1 MKRLYAAIMAAIT
14 FFGCGCTD
22 ASRPVQTAPITL
34 VTGTPSDSDPAE
46 SDELTEPATEPTQG
60 ADVPQESETAQTAE
74 PERPLTLAERA
85 AELLAG
91 MTAEEKAGQVVL
103 GRFPDSGAVE
113 QAQKYNLG
121 GYTLFAKDFKD
132 VTPEQA
138 AERSA
143 QLQQAMPLG
152 MLLAVDEEGG
162 SVVRVSKYPQYRA
175 EPFPA
180 PQDVLE
186 SGGLSGVAE
195 DAAQKAALLKSIGLN
210 MNLAP
215 VSDLPRSSNDY
226 IAPRAFGTDEA
237 QTSAAVSAAA
247 ASYAENGVIC
257 TLKHF
262 PGYGDNSDTHTGISI
277 DKRPLDELERLDLK
291 PFAAGIA
298 AGAPVVMVSHNIVEC
313 LDSTLPA
320 SLSPSAYELLRGM
333 GFEGVIMTDDLSM
346 KAVDGF
352 CEDNAAV
359 TAFLAGA
366 DLLCCTDYA
375 QAVQSL
381 TAAVNDGRISEQ
393 RLDESVTRILLM
405 KLEYGITE

>member
-1 MKRLYAAIMAAIT
+1 MKRLFAALMAALT
-14 FFGCGCTD
+14 LGACGCKD
-22 ASRPVQTAPITL
+22 ASRPAQTAPINL
-34 VTGTPSDSDPAE
+34 VTGTPAEADSV
-46 SDELTEPATEPTQG
+46 EPAQDSTETAHEPTQET
-60 ADVPQESETAQTAE
+60 VQESTPDE
-74 PERPLTLAERA
+74 PYATPEERA
-85 AELLAG
+85 AALLAQ
-91 MTAEEKAGQVVL
+91 MTPEEKAGQVVL
-103 GRFPDSGAVE
+103 GRFPESGEVE
-113 QAQKYNLG
+113 QAQTYHLG
-121 GYTLFAKDFKD
+121 GYTLFAEDFKD

-143 QLQQAMPLG
+143 RLQLAMPLG
-152 MLLAVDEEGG
+152 MLLAADEEGG
-162 SVVRVSKYPQYRA
+162 SIVRLSKFPQYRA

-186 SGGLSGVAE
+186 IGGLAGVAA
-195 DAAQKAALLKSIGLN
+195 DAAEKAALLKSAGLN

-215 VSDLPRSSNDY
+215 VCDLPRSADDY
-226 IAPRAFGTDEA
+226 IAPRAFGTDEP
-237 QTSAAVSAAA
+237 QVSAAVGAAA
-247 ASYAENGVIC
+247 ASYAENGLIC

-262 PGYGDNSDTHTGISI
+262 PGYGDNADTHTGISI
-277 DKRPLDELERLDLK
+277 DKRPLEELERLDLK

-313 LDSTLPA
+313 LDDSLPA
-320 SLSPSAYELLRGM
+320 SLSPQSYAKLREM
-333 GFEGVIMTDDLSM
+333 GFGGVIMTDDLSM

-375 QAVQSL
+375 QAVQAL
-381 TAAVNDGRISEQ
+381 AAAVGDGRISAQ

-405 KLEYGITE
+405 KLEYGIIE

>member
-1 MKRLYAAIMAAIT
+1 MSALLFKDKAMKRLFAALMAALT
-14 FFGCGCTD
+14 LGACGCKD
-22 ASRPVQTAPITL
+22 ASRPAQTASITL
-34 VTGTPSDSDPAE
+34 VTGTPAESTQDPAQE
-46 SDELTEPATEPTQG
+46 STQETVPAEPT
-60 ADVPQESETAQTAE
+60 AS
-74 PERPLTLAERA
+74 PEERA
-85 AELLAG
+85 AALLAE
-91 MTAEEKAGQVVL
+91 MTPEEKAGQVVL
-103 GRFPDSGAVE
+103 GRFPESGEVE
-113 QAQKYNLG
+113 QAQTYHLG
-121 GYTLFAKDFKD
+121 GYTLFAQDFKG

-152 MLLAVDEEGG
+152 MLLAADEEGG
-162 SVVRVSKYPQYRA
+162 SIVRVSKFPQYRA

-186 SGGLSGVAE
+186 SGGLTGVAA
-195 DAAQKAALLKSIGLN
+195 DAAEKAALLKSTGIN

-215 VSDLPRSSNDY
+215 VCDLPRSPDDY
-226 IAPRAFGTDEA
+226 IAPRAFGTDEP
-237 QTSAAVSAAA
+237 QVSAAVSAAA
-247 ASYAENGVIC
+247 ASYAENGLIC
-257 TLKHF
+257 ALKHF
-262 PGYGDNSDTHTGISI
+262 PGYGDNTDTHTGIST
-277 DKRPLDELERLDLK
+277 DKRPLEELERLDLK

-313 LDSTLPA
+313 LDDSLPA
-320 SLSPSAYELLRGM
+320 SLSPNAYAKVREM

-352 CEDNAAV
+352 CGDSAEV

-375 QAVQSL
+375 QAVQAL
-381 TAAVNDGRISEQ
+381 TAAVNDGRISAQ

-405 KLEYGITE
+405 KLEYGIIAP